1 MPILKIL
8 FILLITAVLSTILKQ
23 HKSEY
28 ALILSIFGSVL
39 VLGIIVKNILVPIT
53 VISTEIE
60 KHGISLSYFKVA
72 LKALGIGYITTFIAN
87 SCKDAGQTS
96 LAAKAE
102 LAGKCAIFMLCLPLC
117 LSVLETALGFI
128 K

>member
-1 MPILKIL
+1 MDIFKIL
-8 FILLITAVLSTILKQ
+8 SILLITAILSLILKQ
-23 HKSEY
+23 QKSEY
-28 ALILSIFGSVL
+28 ALLVSLCGGIL
-39 VLGIIVKNILVPIT
+39 VLGIVIKNILVPIT
-53 VISTEIE
+53 IISQKIE
-60 KHGISLSYFKVA
+60 NYGINLNYFKVA

-102 LAGKCAIFMLCLPLC
+102 LAGKCAIFMLCVPLC